1 MPKQPA
7 AHRRSWM
14 SKTKTSDECKS
25 SVIRGRGSVV
35 LHLFP
40 NYFSAGSF
48 PDGTCEVKTKGFWKC
63 CAFPSDLRF
72 SGLPETRVTATAG
85 AARGTR
91 CFFETYSLWV
101 KKLHPAFSQHGA
113 EKGKTAWKSEGRP
126 AAKELKRPR
135 GGKKYF
141 GRKNNSGGSSVCDPR

>member
-1 MPKQPA
+1 MSDAKEMPKQPA

-14 SKTKTSDECKS
+14 SKTKRSDECKS
-25 SVIRGRGSVV
+25 SVIHGRGSVV

-91 CFFETYSLWV
+91 CFFETCSLWV

-135 GGKKYF
+135 AAF
-141 GRKNNSGGSSVCDPR
+141 

>member
-1 MPKQPA
+1 MSDAKEMPKQPA
-7 AHRRSWM
+7 AHHRSWM
-14 SKTKTSDECKS
+14 SKTKRSNQCKS
-25 SVIRGRGSVV
+25 SIIHGRLLCFLSVEV
-35 LHLFP
+35 LSLYLFP

-72 SGLPETRVTATAG
+72 SGLPETRVTATTG
-85 AARGTR
+85 AARETR

-113 EKGKTAWKSEGRP
+113 EKGKSAWKSEGRP

-135 GGKKYF
+135 AAF
-141 GRKNNSGGSSVCDPR
+141 